1 MAETHRGHRSKKSS
15 GSDGFKYRA
24 SSAELF
30 SREIVADKNTSKK
43 IYSRDVDNLYP
54 LRLERVINNSPTG
67 RRCANL
73 MAKYIAGNGNE
84 INYKIGKRNGK
95 DYFINGL
102 IRESASYISKQGGVY
117 FKIKYVLDLNKT
129 TADNLVFKIGYSAP
143 LDYAIMAKSCE
154 DDSDYEGKFYL
165 LDMDD
170 SGSLKTEDDDINR
183 FLYPFSLDPKIILA
197 QMRADCKEKDIE
209 NPTLEDLIKNY
220 RGQVFYLNTTP
231 EYIYALPLADM
242 VYNDMDTE
250 FRISNYHN
258 TQTRKGFLG
267 KTIVTKYEADDEEAD
282 EFEEEIQTFLGSEN
296 SGSVFIVEVP
306 EETTVELDK
315 AFHVDQLKP
324 QFDGKLFEST
334 SKSIRQ
340 NILGAFNNIPE
351 PLIFAGATLFGTSA
365 ETYEQMK
372 LFYWEQN
379 EYERSLL
386 EQTLRLFGFEV
397 NILPLVQEKTKQT
410 EQDV

>member
-1 MAETHRGHRSKKSS
+1 MAENHRGGRSRK
-15 GSDGFKYRA
+15 GSETDGFKYRA

-73 MAKYIAGNGNE
+73 MARYIAGNGNDV
-84 INYKIGKRNGK
+84 NYKIGRKNGK
-95 DYFINGL
+95 DYFINDL
-102 IRESASYISKQGGVY
+102 IRESATYLAKQGGAY
-117 FKIKYVLDLNKT
+117 YKLKYVLDLNAS
-129 TADNLVFKIGYSAP
+129 TADKIVFKVGASTL
-143 LDYAIMAKSCE
+143 LDYVIMAKSRE
-154 DDSDYEGKFYL
+154 DDEGYEGKYYL
-165 LDMDD
+165 LDFDD
-170 SGSLKTEDDDINR
+170 DGSLKTEDDDIDR
-183 FLYPFSLDPKIILA
+183 YLYPFSLDPKIILA
-197 QMRADCKEKDIE
+197 QMRADCEAKEIE
-209 NPTLEDLIKNY
+209 NPSLEDLIKNY
-220 RGQVFYLNTTP
+220 RGQVCYLNTTP

-267 KTIVTKYEADDEEAD
+267 KTIVTKYEAPEDEAD
-282 EFEEEIQTFLGSEN
+282 EFEEELQTFLGSEN

-306 EETTVELDK
+306 EETSVELDK
-315 AFHVDQLKP
+315 AFHVEQLKP
-324 QFDGKLFEST
+324 QFDDKLFEST

-351 PLIFAGATLFGTSA
+351 PLIFAGSTLFGTSA
-365 ETYEQMK
+365 DTYEQMK

-386 EQTLRLFGFEV
+386 EQTLRLFGYDV
-397 NILPLVQEKTKQT
+397 NILPIVQEKTKQT
-410 EQDV
+410 VQDV

>member
-1 MAETHRGHRSKKSS
+1 MADKRGHRSRKGAETDSS
-15 GSDGFKYRA
+15 KYRA
-24 SSAELF
+24 SSIELF

-73 MAKYIAGNGNE
+73 MAKYIAGNGNAF
-84 INYKIGKRNGK
+84 NFKIGKKKGK
-95 DYFINGL
+95 DYFINDL
-102 IRESASYISKQGGVY
+102 IRESANYLAKQGGVY
-117 FKIKYVLDLNKT
+117 FKLKYVLDLNASSGSK
-129 TADNLVFKIGYSAP
+129 LIFKVGSSTLLNYV
-143 LDYAIMAKSCE
+143 LMAKAQE
-154 DDSDYEGKFYL
+154 DDEGYDGKFYI
-165 LDMDD
+165 MEADD
-170 SGSLKTEDDDINR
+170 SGSLKTGEEEIDKW
-183 FLYPFSLDPKIILA
+183 LYPFSLDPKVILA
-197 QMRADCKEKDIE
+197 QMRADCKLKEIE
-209 NPTLEDLIKNY
+209 NPSIEDLIRNF

-231 EYIYALPLADM
+231 EYIYALPLGDM

-267 KTIVTKYEADDEEAD
+267 KTIITKYEADEDDAED
-282 EFEEEIQTFLGSEN
+282 FEEELQTFLGSEN

-315 AFHVDQLKP
+315 AFHVEQLKP
-324 QFDGKLFEST
+324 QFDDKLFETT

-351 PLIFAGATLFGTSA
+351 PLIFAGSTLFGTSA
-365 ETYEQMK
+365 DTYEQMK

-386 EQTLRLFGFEV
+386 EQTLRLFGYDV